1 MQKDNKLENI
11 NKSIKLSKTVY
22 RNIIENFI
30 WAFSYN
36 IVAIPL
42 AFIGVI
48 NPIVA
53 GICMA
58 FSNIAVVLNSLRIYK
73 SKVD

>member
-1 MQKDNKLENI
+1 MVSVSNAI
-11 NKSIKLSKTVY
+11 ILSKLVY

-36 IVAIPL
+36 IILIPL

-48 NPIVA
+48 NPVLS
-53 GICMA
+53 GLFMA
-58 FSNIAVVLNSLRIYK
+58 FSSISVVINALRLYGVKLNRYGI
-73 SKVD
+73 